1 MQLELVSII
10 DSSGVTCVMV
20 THDQE
25 EAMTMATRIA
35 VMDAGW
41 IQQVGK
47 PDEVYEQPA
56 NRFVAEFIGS
66 VNLFDGV
73 IDEDLPEYVTGS
85 RSRSRCARRR

>member
-1 MQLELVSII
+1 VSII
-10 DSSGVTCVMV
+10 ESSGVTCVMV

-73 IDEDLPEYVTGS
+73 IDEDLPEYVTV
-85 RSRSRCARRR
+85 RSPLFP